1 MNGGPQEQCA
11 TPAIRVRGLGVAF
24 DDRVILEDLDLDVE
38 RGEILGVVGG
48 SGSGK
53 SVLLNTI
60 LGLNAPVA
68 GTIEL
73 LGETVETGKSRPGL
87 DRRIGVMFQSGA
99 LFSSLTVQENVEA
112 PLLEHTSIRGEW
124 LSRIAVMKIGLVGLP
139 LDAAVKKPAEL
150 SGGMRKRA
158 AVARALAL
166 DPELL
171 FLDEPTSGLDPI
183 GAGEFDRLIRT
194 LSESL
199 GLTVVMVTHDL
210 DSLYSVC
217 DRAAVVADHRIVATA
232 PIAELER
239 SDHPW
244 IEQYFHGRRAV
255 HARGR
260 SD

>member
-1 MNGGPQEQCA
+1 M
-11 TPAIRVRGLGVAF
+11 PAIRVRGLNVAF
-24 DDRVILEDLDLDVE
+24 GDRVILENLDLDVE
-38 RGEILGVVGG
+38 RGEVLGIVGG

-53 SVLLNTI
+53 SVLLNAI
-60 LGLNAPVA
+60 LGLKAPSG

-73 LGETVETGKSRPGL
+73 LGEPAEEGKSRTAL
-87 DRRIGVMFQSGA
+87 DRRIGVMFQNGA

-124 LSRIAVMKIGLVGLP
+124 LARVAMLKIGLVGLAQ
-139 LDAAVKKPAEL
+139 DAAVKKPAEL

-183 GAGEFDRLIRT
+183 GAGDFDLLIRT
-194 LSESL
+194 LSRSL
-199 GLTVVMVTHDL
+199 DLTVVMVTHDL
-210 DSLYSVC
+210 DSLYSIC
-217 DRAAVVADHRIVATA
+217 DRVAVVADRRIVATA
-232 PIAELER
+232 PVPELER

-244 IEQYFHGRRAV
+244 IRRYFQGRRAT
-255 HARGR
+255 HARER
-260 SD
+260 TN

>member
-1 MNGGPQEQCA
+1 MNGPPDHHEP
-11 TPAIRVRGLGVAF
+11 PAIRVRGLGVAF
-24 DDRVILEDLDLDVE
+24 DDRVVLEDLDLDVE

-60 LGLNAPVA
+60 LGLKAPSA

-73 LGETVETGKSRPGL
+73 LGETVEEGRGRAAL
-87 DRRIGVMFQSGA
+87 DRRIGVMFQNGA

-124 LSRIAVMKIGLVGLP
+124 LARVARMKIGLVGLAP
-139 LDAAVKKPAEL
+139 DAAVKKPAEL

-183 GAGEFDRLIRT
+183 GAGEFDGLIQT

-199 GLTVVMVTHDL
+199 DLTVVMVTHDL

-217 DRAAVVADHRIVATA
+217 DRVAVVADRRVVATA
-232 PIAELER
+232 PVAELER

-244 IEQYFHGRRAV
+244 IRQYFRGRRA
-255 HARGR
+255 ARAR
-260 SD
+260 ERTD

>member
-1 MNGGPQEQCA
+1 MSGGPSEQHA
-11 TPAIRVRGLGVAF
+11 APAIRVRGLSVAF
-24 DDRVILEDLDLDVE
+24 DDRVILENLDLDVE
-38 RGEILGVVGG
+38 RGEVLGIVGG

-60 LGLNAPVA
+60 LGLKAPST

-73 LGETVETGKSRPGL
+73 LGETVEDKKERASL
-87 DRRIGVMFQSGA
+87 DCRIGVMFQNGA

-112 PLLEHTSIRGEW
+112 PLLEHSSIRGEW
-124 LSRIAVMKIGLVGLP
+124 LSRVALMKISLVGLAS
-139 LDAAVKKPAEL
+139 DAAVKKPAEL

-183 GAGEFDRLIRT
+183 GAGEFDALIRT

-199 GLTVVMVTHDL
+199 DLTVVMVTHDL

-217 DRAAVVADHRIVATA
+217 DRVAVVADRRIVATA
-232 PIAELER
+232 PVAELER

-244 IEQYFHGRRAV
+244 IRQYFQGRRA
-255 HARGR
+255 ARAKER
-260 SD
+260 TD

>member
-1 MNGGPQEQCA
+1 MTGLPPEQHA
-11 TPAIRVRGLGVAF
+11 APVIRVRGLGVAF
-24 DDRVILEDLDLDVE
+24 DDRVILDDLDLDVE
-38 RGEILGVVGG
+38 RGETLGIVGG

-60 LGLNAPVA
+60 LGLKAPNA

-73 LGETVETGKSRPGL
+73 LGETVEEGNSRAAL
-87 DRRIGVMFQSGA
+87 DRRIGVMFQNGA

-124 LSRIAVMKIGLVGLP
+124 LSRIALMKISLVGLAA
-139 LDAAVKKPAEL
+139 DAATKKPAEL

-183 GAGEFDRLIRT
+183 GAGEFDTLIRT

-199 GLTVVMVTHDL
+199 DLTVVMVTHDL

-217 DRAAVVADHRIVATA
+217 DRAAVVADRRIVATA
-232 PIAELER
+232 PVAELER

-244 IEQYFHGRRAV
+244 VRQYFQGRRA
-255 HARGR
+255 ARAR
-260 SD
+260 ERTD